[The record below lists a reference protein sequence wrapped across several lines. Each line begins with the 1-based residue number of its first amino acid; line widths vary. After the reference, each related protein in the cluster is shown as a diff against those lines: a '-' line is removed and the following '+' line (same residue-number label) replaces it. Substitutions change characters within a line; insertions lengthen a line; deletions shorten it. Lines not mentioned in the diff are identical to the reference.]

1 MTKKAVILLSG
12 GLDSATSAFI
22 ARKDIGKRGELHA
35 LSFDYG
41 QRHKRE
47 LQCAQ
52 LLGTALEVES
62 HTFIKLDLGLLVSTA
77 LTNRDIEV
85 PSQGVTEEIP
95 STWVPQR
102 NSVFL
107 AMGFALAEDVDAD
120 SVYTGFNAVDYSGYP
135 DCRPEFVERIEL
147 GLNFASKRFV
157 TTGRGFS
164 IVTPVMYMTKAE
176 TVFSGAKLE
185 VPFELTWSCYK
196 GEDKACG
203 VCDSCRIRLK
213 AFEECGMEDPL
224 EYVR

>member
-1 MTKKAVILLSG
+1 MTQKAVILLSG
-12 GLDSATSAFI
+12 GLDSATSAFM
-22 ARKDIGKRGELHA
+22 ARKDVGKRGELHA

-52 LLGTALEVES
+52 LLSTALKVES
-62 HTFIKLDLGLLVSTA
+62 HTFVTLDLGPLASTS
-77 LTNRDIEV
+77 LINQDMEV
-85 PSQGVTEEIP
+85 PSQGLTEEIP

-102 NSVFL
+102 NSIFL

-120 SVYTGFNAVDYSGYP
+120 SIYAGFNAVDYSGYP

-164 IVTPVMYMTKAE
+164 IVTPVMHMTKAE
-176 TVFSGAKLE
+176 VVFNGAKLE
-185 VPFELTWSCYK
+185 VPFEFTWSCYR

-203 VCDSCRIRLK
+203 TCDSCRIRLK
-213 AFEECGMEDPL
+213 AFEECGLGDPV
-224 EYVR
+224 EYR